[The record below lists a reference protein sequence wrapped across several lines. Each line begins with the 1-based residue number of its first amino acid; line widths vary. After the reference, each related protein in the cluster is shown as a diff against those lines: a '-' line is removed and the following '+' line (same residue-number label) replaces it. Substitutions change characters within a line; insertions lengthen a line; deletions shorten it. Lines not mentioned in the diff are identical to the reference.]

1 MMPKGTGEDE
11 SHLVEAEVE
20 NTYVHMRSID
30 TAANYI
36 NMLDKLIQTV
46 VTYKVYKMNRT
57 TRPFSEWVTVSDE
70 AFLIICLK
78 NYSRRWRYEKELKEM
93 GSKPPSAKDEPP
105 MPPARYTGKH
115 KGTKKSWSKRG
126 LKTFNKTMVRV
137 FQDRAA
143 PHGKEFDA
151 LFMQHM
157 KDVHEVSRKKAKKNK
172 HQVARRKKER
182 LILSDFNIEAH
193 MAQMVEESE
202 SENESAENDNTD
214 ENDSSDEDESEE
226 EGNVH
231 VEEV

>member
-1 MMPKGTGEDE
+1 
-11 SHLVEAEVE
+11 
-20 NTYVHMRSID
+20 MRSID

-57 TRPFSEWVTVSDE
+57 TRLFSEWVIVLDE
-70 AFLIICLK
+70 AFLIICLE
-78 NYSRRWRYEKELKEM
+78 NYSRRGQYEKELKEM
-93 GSKPPSAKDEPP
+93 GSKPPSAKGKP
-105 MPPARYTGKH
+105 MPTARYTGQH

-172 HQVARRKKER
+172 HRVARRKKER
-182 LILSDFNIEAH
+182 LILSDFNIEAY
-193 MAQMVEESE
+193 MKQMEEESE
-202 SENESAENDNTD
+202 SEDESAEDENTD
-214 ENDSSDEDESEE
+214 ENDSSNEDESEE
-226 EGNVH
+226 DGNVH